1 MTDLRDM
8 SDDELDDHRKDVLK
22 EIDRREKLE
31 TLPEEIGKLRDEY
44 EKAGGDLDDLDDKGD
59 DEE

>member
-31 TLPEEIGKLRDEY
+31 TLPDEIGKLRKEY
-44 EKAGGDLDDLDDKGD
+44 KDAGGDLDDLDDKGD